1 MSELHPPIKSRSSLN
16 IPLAYMNP
24 WWEGKEDYHVMRWRE
39 QETRWWPKW
48 ADGLSLEP
56 FSLNFVLGPRQVG
69 KTTGIKLLIERLLKE
84 NPPESVIY
92 INVEILPDYR
102 ELSAL
107 IRGFQELKE
116 SEGIKKG
123 YIFLD
128 EASSLE
134 GWWRGIKPLIDAGL
148 LENDVITV
156 TGSSSLRVK
165 RDIELFPGRR
175 GKGKTLEAMPLSFRE
190 YAEVMDLK
198 RPELHRE
205 KTLKLFEGYLK
216 TGGFPGSINGLPM
229 DDLLGAYIGE
239 FVRFRKSLEIAR
251 ETLAAVIRSAPSAT
265 SFRALAGMTSG
276 YSYKVVQDYIEFF
289 RKLYVLGIAYL
300 RQGEQVLY
308 KREKKVFFRDPLLAR
323 LFSAWSG
330 AQLREEALYEWLVQE
345 HLYRRFGEVYYYRNS
360 HEIDAIAGGMKVEI
374 KAGKAHRRYPRNVI
388 VLEREDV
395 PFFLLGITPPQPAL

>member
-1 MSELHPPIKSRSSLN
+1 MRLGD
-16 IPLAYMNP
+16 LAYMNP
-24 WWEGKEDYHVMRWRE
+24 WWEGKEDYHVRRWRE
-39 QETRWWPKW
+39 QKIHWWPKW
-48 ADGLSLEP
+48 TYELSLEP

-69 KTTGIKLLIERLLKE
+69 KTTGIKLLIQELLKE
-84 NPPESVIY
+84 NPPESVLY
-92 INVEILPDYR
+92 INVEVLPDYR

-107 IRGFQELKE
+107 IREFQELRE
-116 SEGIKKG
+116 DEGLKRG

-134 GWWRGIKPLIDAGL
+134 GWWRGVKPLIDAGL
-148 LENDVITV
+148 LENDVVTV

-175 GKGKTLEAMPLSFRE
+175 GKGITLEVMPLSFRE
-190 YAEVMDLK
+190 YVEVMGLK

-205 KTLKLFEGYLK
+205 KTLKLFGEYLK

-239 FVRFRKSLEIAR
+239 LVRFGKSLEIAR
-251 ETLAAVIRSAPSAT
+251 ETMAAVIRSAPSAT
-265 SFRALAGMTSG
+265 SFRTLASMTSG

-289 RKLYVLGIAYL
+289 RELYIIGIAYL
-300 RQGEQVLY
+300 REGNRVRY
-308 KREKKVFFRDPLLAR
+308 KREKKFFFRDPLLAR

-330 AQLREEALYEWLVQE
+330 AELREEALYEWLVQE

-360 HEIDAIAGGMKVEI
+360 YEVDAIAGDLKVEV
-374 KAGKAHRRYPRNVI
+374 KAGKAHRKYPKSVI
-388 VLEREDV
+388 VLEKEDV
-395 PFFLLGITPPQPAL
+395 PFFLLELSAGE